1 MKDALSSR
9 WRRAESAGSE
19 GTEAEATG
27 GRLHRP
33 LAAQLAPELPAYAP
47 TFPCPGAV
55 PKAKGEARK
64 RASAALF
71 WAGKRRSFP
80 RAKPA
85 LRSPEPGRFTICPL
99 AVGDIR

>member
-1 MKDALSSR
+1 MKDAPSSR

-64 RASAALF
+64 RASAHFFGQGSGALS
-71 WAGKRRSFP
+71 RERS
-80 RAKPA
+80 
-85 LRSPEPGRFTICPL
+85 LRSGPQNPGDSRSVL
-99 AVGDIR
+99 

>member
-64 RASAALF
+64 RASEACAQVPRTRAIHDLSSSCRGHKIATSPRQPAA
-71 WAGKRRSFP
+71 
-80 RAKPA
+80 
-85 LRSPEPGRFTICPL
+85 PGF
-99 AVGDIR
+99 